1 MCAGSAGLS
10 RFSYLSC
17 SSCWATVLV
26 PSSAFTAINLH
37 VPEADRDYTSAG
49 LLCEHKTERLAQWW
63 SSIALRENRSNS
75 QRLGSLHCL
84 LFLLFTLSSHLSFCL
99 LLFFLFFSP
108 PYLSLFLLLCSSAQI
123 RLWPSQWWLRLWD
136 LRAEVWSEKTLLG
149 PKNQFLMP
157 LKAVKDELIFVWCIS
172 SWTVGEFIQRGS
184 FSCCFQICPG
194 SLSFI
199 FSVIQAVAS

>member
-99 LLFFLFFSP
+99 LFFFFFFPS
-108 PYLSLFLLLCSSAQI
+108 LSFLVSSALLFCPDKI
-123 RLWPSQWWLRLWD
+123 VAFSMMAKIMRS
-136 LRAEVWSEKTLLG
+136 EGWSMIWEDVALLG

-157 LKAVKDELIFVWCIS
+157 LKAVKDELIS

-199 FSVIQAVAS
+199 FFCHTGSR

>member
-99 LLFFLFFSP
+99 LFFFFFPS
-108 PYLSLFLLLCSSAQI
+108 LSFLVSSALLFCPDKI
-123 RLWPSQWWLRLWD
+123 VAFSMMAKIMRS
-136 LRAEVWSEKTLLG
+136 EGWSMIWEDVALLG

-199 FSVIQAVAS
+199 FFCHTGSR